1 MNQTINDLVHQAR
14 MITNDEVAYFS
25 RVHNRVL
32 DLAEVTDIYN
42 EKFALLIVQRCVT
55 QIEKNYV
62 AMVGTY
68 PGANN
73 SAVRKCV
80 VTVNEHFGVKL

>member
-1 MNQTINDLVHQAR
+1 

-32 DLAEVTDIYN
+32 DLDEVTNIYN
-42 EKFALLIVQRCVT
+42 EKFAELVVKEAVE
-55 QIEKNYV
+55 QIESNYV

-68 PGANN
+68 PGACN
-73 SAVRKCV
+73 STVRKCV
-80 VTVNEHFGVKL
+80 VTVKEHFGVKE